1 MKRGSLEVEVRSF
14 VNDNEYKQILSDL
27 KLSAEFVSEIKEETV
42 YFSAKKDLRLRRNGK
57 DAFLILKEGKL
68 HDDHRKE
75 CEIKFSI
82 SEFDSMIE
90 VFQSLGHKIQIKWFR
105 KRMIF
110 KKGDVKLLLD
120 DTKGYG
126 KIFEIEKIVE
136 PGKEK
141 FAHKEIKGILE
152 SYGIKIT
159 EKEKLD
165 QAYEYYKNNWQTLIK

>member
-1 MKRGSLEVEVRSF
+1 MEVEVRSF
-14 VNDNEYKQILSDL
+14 ITADEYKRILSEL
-27 KLSAEFVSEIKEETV
+27 HSSAEFVGEINEETI
-42 YFSAKKDLRLRRNGK
+42 YFSSQKDLRLRRNDK

-75 CEIKFSI
+75 YEIKFSI
-82 SEFDSMIE
+82 SEFNSLIDL
-90 VFQSLGHKIQIKWFR
+90 FQSLGYKIQIKWFR
-105 KRMIF
+105 KRMTF
-110 KKGDVKLLLD
+110 KKGDMKLLLD

-126 KIFEIEKIVE
+126 KILEIEKMVE

-141 FAHKEIKGILE
+141 FAHKEIKRILE
-152 SYGIKIT
+152 SYGIAIT